1 MNNMHHTVYV
11 IILGAT
17 ERSTMSVYKGI
28 EMNFSS
34 LFVGALARS
43 DFPPQRHVLLG
54 LRVCRNLPSAVC
66 KKPD

>member
-17 ERSTMSVYKGI
+17 ERSTVSVYKGI
-28 EMNFSS
+28 EMNVSS

-43 DFPPQRHVLLG
+43 VFPTRRPVLMG
-54 LRVCRNLPSAVC
+54 LRVCRNLPSAVF
-66 KKPD
+66 KQPD